1 MELNLVPLVG
11 RAVTKV
17 VFTRQL
23 CAQKDFKQPACSW
36 VSCVLIL
43 LVVWP
48 EVSQHQSLQAFGWA
62 RSWWQPR
69 RARTDELSP
78 ALLPPVSVPTVSPNR
93 PCLPQETLQ
102 DQQEGLA
109 QALRKALLW
118 PWLLVYT
125 RHCVALQER
134 SCCLP
139 QSCGTSALKHSWLS

>member
-48 EVSQHQSLQAFGWA
+48 EVSQHWRLQAVGREVWM
-62 RSWWQPR
+62 RKWW
-69 RARTDELSP
+69 LSGGLNP
-78 ALLPPVSVPTVSPNR
+78 MKYFSELPPPGSLYPVSHSQSP
-93 PCLPQETLQ
+93 PLQETL
-102 DQQEGLA
+102 
-109 QALRKALLW
+109 KN
-118 PWLLVYT
+118 
-125 RHCVALQER
+125 
-134 SCCLP
+134 
-139 QSCGTSALKHSWLS
+139 